1 MSRMNMIEALNDAL
15 HVGMREN
22 DDVVMLGEDV
32 GRLGGVFR
40 VSAGL
45 QDEFGEDRVLDTP
58 LSEAGIIGSAVGMA
72 LYGLR
77 PVAEIQFADFVFP
90 AFDQIVNEL
99 AKYRYRSGNQFA
111 CPVLVRM
118 PVGGGIG
125 GGHYHSQSPESYFA
139 HTAGLKVVIPSS
151 PYDAKGLLLAALADE
166 DPVVFLEP
174 KKLYRTTSD
183 EVPEESYTVPIGE
196 ARTLRDGS
204 DVTLVCYGAM
214 VPLAEK
220 AAVAAAAEGISVE
233 ILDLRSL
240 LPLDIESVVTS
251 VEKTTRVV
259 IVHEAPRTCGYAA
272 ELASLIVEKA
282 FWSLDAPIMRV
293 TGFDT
298 PFPYRLEDEYMPTPE
313 RILGAIRTT
322 MNV

>member
-45 QDEFGEDRVLDTP
+45 QEEFGVDRVLDTP

-90 AFDQIVNEL
+90 AFGQIVNEL
-99 AKYRYRSGNQFA
+99 AKYRYRSGNQFS

-139 HTAGLKVVIPSS
+139 HTSGLKVVIPSN
-151 PYDAKGLLLAALADE
+151 PYDAKGLLLAALGAA

-174 KKLYRTTSD
+174 KKLYRTTSA
-183 EVPEESYTVPIGE
+183 EVPEDNYTVPIGE
-196 ARTLRDGS
+196 ACTLRDGS
-204 DVTLVCYGAM
+204 DVTLICYGAM
-214 VPLAEK
+214 VPLAWK
-220 AAVAAAAEGISVE
+220 AAEAAADERISVE
-233 ILDLRSL
+233 VLDLRSL
-240 LPLDIESVVTS
+240 LPLDIEAVVSS
-251 VEKTTRVV
+251 VEKTSRVV

-272 ELASLIVEKA
+272 ELTSLIVEKA

-313 RILGAIRTT
+313 RILEAIRTT
-322 MNV
+322 MTV

>member
-45 QDEFGEDRVLDTP
+45 QEEFGVDRALDTP

-99 AKYRYRSGNQFA
+99 AKYRYRSGNQFS

-139 HTAGLKVVIPSS
+139 HTAGLKVVIPSN
-151 PYDAKGLLLAALADE
+151 PYDAKGLLLAALGDP

-174 KKLYRTTSD
+174 KKLYRTTSA
-183 EVPEESYTVPIGE
+183 EVPEDNYTVPIGE
-196 ARTLRDGS
+196 ACTLRDGS
-204 DVTLVCYGAM
+204 DVTLIGYGAM

-220 AAVAAAAEGISVE
+220 AAEAAADEQISVE
-233 ILDLRSL
+233 VLDLRSL
-240 LPLDIESVVTS
+240 LPLDIEAVVSS
-251 VEKTTRVV
+251 VEKTSRVV

-298 PFPYRLEDEYMPTPE
+298 PFPYRLEKEYMPTPE
-313 RILGAIRTT
+313 RILEAIRTT
-322 MNV
+322 MTV

>member
-1 MSRMNMIEALNDAL
+1 MIEALNDAL

-22 DDVVMLGEDV
+22 DDVVILGEDV

-45 QDEFGEDRVLDTP
+45 QEEFGVDRILDTP

-99 AKYRYRSGNQFA
+99 AKYRYRSGNQFS

-139 HTAGLKVVIPSS
+139 HTAGLKVVIPSN
-151 PYDAKGLLLAALADE
+151 PYDAKGLLLAALGDA

-174 KKLYRTTSD
+174 KKLYRTTSA
-183 EVPEESYTVPIGE
+183 EVPEDNYTVPIGE

-204 DVTLVCYGAM
+204 DVTLICYGAM

-220 AAVAAAAEGISVE
+220 AAEAAAEEQISVE
-233 ILDLRSL
+233 VLDLRSL
-240 LPLDIESVVTS
+240 LPLDIEAVVSSVKKTS
-251 VEKTTRVV
+251 RVV

-298 PFPYRLEDEYMPTPE
+298 PFPYRLEKEYMPTPQ
-313 RILGAIRTT
+313 RILEAIRTT
-322 MNV
+322 R